1 MSFEDCGHRSRE
13 EAVIMPMVRSIVDK
27 RRTES
32 LPDECLSVIGSGG
45 LSLSAPPLAGPALPH
60 VGTNRPHRWGAGLCV
75 LRWGVGVDGRATGG
89 KAVGALTRV
98 SLFRVIG

>member
-27 RRTES
+27 RRTE
-32 LPDECLSVIGSGG
+32 CLSAIGSGG

-75 LRWGVGVDGRATGG
+75 LRWGVGVDGRATGE